1 MTEEMKE
8 NERTLYVVL
17 ILSSPED
24 GECVGFYATEAE
36 ARERAGARAMREP
49 GVEVGVFTKTA
60 SVHVALNA
68 EWKGRS
74 A

>member
-17 ILSSPED
+17 ILSPPED
-24 GECVGFYATEAE
+24 GECIGFYATEAE
-36 ARERAGARAMREP
+36 ARVAAGSKAMSEP
-49 GVEVGVFTKTA
+49 GVDVGVFTKTA
-60 SVHVALNA
+60 SVQVALNA